1 MNPEKSIKEILE
13 KAKEATSERN
23 DTMKL
28 LFDELLSYITLSL
41 QEAYNT
47 GYKDG
52 YDCSK
57 LDNSR
62 Y

>member
-1 MNPEKSIKEILE
+1 MNTEQKLKDVIEMSIAQTKER
-13 KAKEATSERN
+13 A
-23 DTMKL
+23 DTTKV

-57 LDNSR
+57 LDNGR
-62 Y
+62 

>member
-1 MNPEKSIKEILE
+1 MNTEQKLKDVIEMSIAQTKER
-13 KAKEATSERN
+13 A
-23 DTMKL
+23 DTTKV
-28 LFDELLSYITLSL
+28 LFDELLSYITLAL

-57 LDNSR
+57 LDNGR
-62 Y
+62 